1 LQRASL
7 LLLLKSRSLANCI
20 FWRVCF
26 VRQQIEEQNLLS
38 TMFAICVLV
47 LVRERKQYH
56 MQPSDKRNW
65 ATSRILSSIG
75 ERMVTRA
82 KICRVGAVA
91 VAAAAAAAGAGAVA
105 AELWILSPLL
115 EM

>member
-1 LQRASL
+1 
-7 LLLLKSRSLANCI
+7 
-20 FWRVCF
+20 
-26 VRQQIEEQNLLS
+26 
-38 TMFAICVLV
+38 MFEICVLV

-82 KICRVGAVA
+82 KIRR
-91 VAAAAAAAGAGAVA
+91 VAAIAAAAGAIA